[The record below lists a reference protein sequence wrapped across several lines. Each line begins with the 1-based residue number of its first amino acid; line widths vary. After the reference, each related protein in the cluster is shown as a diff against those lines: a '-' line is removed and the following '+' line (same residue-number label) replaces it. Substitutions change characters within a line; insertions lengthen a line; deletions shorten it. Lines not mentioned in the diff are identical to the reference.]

1 MSGVEVG
8 DCIEGSGT
16 DLQIIIIVALAGT
29 CFDVMGLSSL
39 KVAISRELP
48 LLCIVHGFC
57 YIPSNPRMTMAT

>member
-39 KVAISRELP
+39 KVAKTTVMYSAW
-48 LLCIVHGFC
+48 LLL
-57 YIPSNPRMTMAT
+57 YPQ